1 MADRLMGAVSLCR
14 KAGRLRMGMDLV
26 CEEVQKG
33 GVRLVLVA
41 DGVSGRS
48 ERKVR
53 EVCEAGNVPVHRLP
67 CTMEELSRVTGKKYG
82 ILAVCDEGF
91 AGMIGGLLGSE
102 E

>member
-41 DGVSGRS
+41 VYIYSSVEGHLDCFQFLAITNKTGTCR
-48 ERKVR
+48 
-53 EVCEAGNVPVHRLP
+53 
-67 CTMEELSRVTGKKYG
+67 TMCKH
-82 ILAVCDEGF
+82 
-91 AGMIGGLLGSE
+91 
-102 E
+102 

>member
-48 ERKVR
+48 EQKVR
-53 EVCEAGNVPVHRLP
+53 EVCEAGKVPEIGRAS
-67 CTMEELSRVTGKKYG
+67 CRERV
-82 ILAVCDEGF
+82 
-91 AGMIGGLLGSE
+91 
-102 E
+102 